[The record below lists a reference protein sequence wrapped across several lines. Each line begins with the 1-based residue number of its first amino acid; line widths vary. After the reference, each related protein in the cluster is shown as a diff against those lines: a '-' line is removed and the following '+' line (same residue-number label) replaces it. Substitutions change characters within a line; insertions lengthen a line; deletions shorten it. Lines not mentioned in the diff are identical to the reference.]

1 MTDLLPPDI
10 RTHVREVLREAI
22 KELPQATVASLS
34 TPASPA
40 PVKLSSQSW
49 AAESTVPR
57 TFADEIGLAPSGPLG
72 VEDRR
77 KVQRVQL
84 TDDRDLA
91 SFVFTLMSQFENPKT
106 RADIR
111 AGRLTFKLAGG
122 TTDAS
127 SNSGVH
133 RIAKGAVT
141 EKQILRVAEIGGR
154 IVLGPAA
161 VMTPLAREKARALKV
176 PFEKEPK

>member
-1 MTDLLPPDI
+1 MTDLFPSDI
-10 RTHVREVLREAI
+10 RTLVREVLREAI

-34 TPASPA
+34 TSASPA
-40 PVKLSSQSW
+40 PAKLSSP
-49 AAESTVPR
+49 ARVAESTMPR
-57 TFADEIGLAPSGPLG
+57 TFANEIGLAPSGPLG
-72 VEDRR
+72 AEGRR
-77 KVQRVQL
+77 KVQRVHL
-84 TDDRDLA
+84 TDDSDLA
-91 SFVFTLMSQFENPKT
+91 SFVSALMSQFENPKT
-106 RADIR
+106 RADVR

-122 TTDAS
+122 TTGTRF
-127 SNSGVH
+127 NGGVH
-133 RIAKGAVT
+133 RIDKGAVT